1 MWKDEILEDI
11 HKIREE
17 HAKSFNYN
25 LEAMF
30 ADLQKR
36 QYEDGKQVV
45 NLSQKRPIRK
55 SPHPTTENL

>member
-17 HAKSFNYN
+17 HAKFFNYD

-36 QYEDGKQVV
+36 QYEDGWEVV
-45 NLSQKRPIRK
+45 NLTQKRPICK
-55 SPHPTTENL
+55 SSHPTTEDL